1 MTTRWREAQTGEMI
15 AQSSRYVAWIRVP
28 FFIPLF
34 LAGQHANAD
43 FFYRSWF
50 DGLLVAYVAWSFLRL
65 AGAHRRPVTR
75 VRGAVLVLAVD
86 LVLITALAALSGG
99 ADSPVR
105 YAFFIWPLAT
115 VLWQMPR
122 VTAALC
128 LAGMTAYA
136 LMSLRQLLSPR
147 SAGAWAVVVDE
158 TYVLWITGVC
168 TLITVLLQR
177 RTQRVS
183 ELLDTRE
190 LLLDDALAAE
200 TRERSDLADALHDGA
215 VQTLLAALHDLE
227 EVEGAH
233 AEPGAEAL
241 ARAQAGV
248 RGTVK
253 EMREIIFDLHPQI
266 LATAGLPAA
275 RLGGAPG
282 PPDPLLP
289 VRHAMYFAEASSA
302 QYHLECGVRRPPD
315 RSWEAVL
322 TVGYDMVHGADQML
336 TSRQEGPLPPEA
348 AAELDGLA
356 ERVAAEVLR
365 AAEAL
370 RAGDGADGPG
380 LAQMPPAVCPPDASA
395 PLRHVEN
402 RPPGTPDTQVLL
414 IVDAEAWLTGVARAA
429 ARIRGAPG

>member
-275 RLGGAPG
+275 LEAAGG
-282 PPDPLLP
+282 
-289 VRHAMYFAEASSA
+289 RFA
-302 QYHLECGVRRPPD
+302 RRGGFTVHYDLDLPD
-315 RSWEAVL
+315 RVAHEALLYSAARELLGNAVKHARASTVWVRLAVEGDETVL
-322 TVGYDMVHGADQML
+322 TVRDDGVGFDPGIVAQRL
-336 TSRQEGPLPPEA
+336 KEGHI
-348 AAELDGLA
+348 GLA
-356 ERVAAEVLR
+356 SHYVRVES
-365 AAEAL
+365 
-370 RAGDGADGPG
+370 AGGRFTVD
-380 LAQMPPAVCPPDASA
+380 SA
-395 PLRHVEN
+395 PGGATAVEV
-402 RPPGTPDTQVLL
+402 RLPTGPPPGCDGQSAT
-414 IVDAEAWLTGVARAA
+414 
-429 ARIRGAPG
+429 